1 MSILTQILENDI
13 VNCRELIEN
22 DAEIKEVNKEIY
34 ALLGGLEQELAF
46 SIEDKINQ
54 YGTKMTRLAYVQ
66 GMHDIVS
73 LYDELKR
80 PPVEIVMELEE

>member
-22 DAEIKEVNKEIY
+22 DSEIKEVNKEIY

-54 YGTKMTRLAYVQ
+54 YGAKMTRLAYVQ